1 MFQTILGATDSAGNK
16 FDLLLIFMELKT
28 RKKETMQQKNEY
40 NLKRC
45 HSLFI
50 NINIGHN
57 I

>member
-1 MFQTILGATDSAGNK
+1 MFQTILGARDSAGNK

-28 RKKETMQQKNEY
+28 RKEDTMQQKNEY

-50 NINIGHN
+50 NIKI
-57 I
+57 